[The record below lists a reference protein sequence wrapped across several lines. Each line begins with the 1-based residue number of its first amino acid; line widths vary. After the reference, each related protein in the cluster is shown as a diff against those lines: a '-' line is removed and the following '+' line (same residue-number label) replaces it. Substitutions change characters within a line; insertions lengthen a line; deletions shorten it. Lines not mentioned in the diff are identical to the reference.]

1 LLFVK
6 GVYTWWFQWDDSQ
19 LTKCKEEKRL
29 RIGLNLLE
37 ISQTQPQI

>member
-1 LLFVK
+1 
-6 GVYTWWFQWDDSQ
+6 